1 MPHLDEGTLHA
12 LLDGEL
18 EGTEVM
24 EIQAHL
30 GSCTSCGSRLK
41 DIREFMAEADRLLGS
56 VDLSP
61 NRPAPASVVVQAPE
75 APRPAREAPARAAAP
90 KRPLPPPDR
99 TPPWEEPPVLLIPDN
114 PDTIELRRRWLHG
127 MGWAAT
133 VAVAVGLG
141 FMVSKA
147 RNGAAPVAAGPTVE
161 TERSQA
167 SSNAVLSTE
176 EAPRPDSAASNRS
189 TMFRRDSTAPA
200 APRSAVMGKTAVRKP
215 AKPAQRPAP
224 AAKDEVTPTAT
235 PQSPPDSEP
244 AESLAS
250 ADSAGS
256 SDSAESTDS
265 AAVGREDP
273 AVIRARAA
281 QALAE
286 LDRERIR
293 SRAAAATAALDAQGR
308 VRGAQQQ
315 ALPAPPPPPPTLEQ
329 RSRVY
334 LRIGLDEAARQLGGP
349 AHVIEG
355 LNPSFMGLA
364 QGGLSAGADT
374 TRPVVRVVYQDSQG
388 RMILLDQQRL
398 RPGQTVPARRSNTPI
413 WAMDD
418 VLLHLQGE
426 VGPEILRN
434 LQPRVR

>member
-30 GSCTSCGSRLK
+30 GGCASCGSRFK

-56 VDLSP
+56 VDLPSSP
-61 NRPAPASVVVQAPE
+61 SRAAPAPPTPSVTAAE
-75 APRPAREAPARAAAP
+75 APRPAREAPARALTP
-90 KRPLPPPDR
+90 RRPLPTPAAPPR
-99 TPPWEEPPVLLIPDN
+99 PSAWEEPPVLLIPDN
-114 PDTIELRRRWLHG
+114 PDSIEIRQRWLHG

-141 FMVSKA
+141 FMVSQLRSGTPA
-147 RNGAAPVAAGPTVE
+147 PGAAAAGAERPEQPT
-161 TERSQA
+161 
-167 SSNAVLSTE
+167 NAVVSSE
-176 EAPRPDSAASNRS
+176 ETPRPDSALDR
-189 TMFRRDSTAPA
+189 TVTVRRDSAKPPA
-200 APRSAVMGKTAVRKP
+200 APRAPAVAKTATPKPSKP
-215 AKPAQRPAP
+215 AEEKQAL
-224 AAKDEVTPTAT
+224 AAKDEASEAPKEEITPTAG
-235 PQSPPDSEP
+235 PESSSDSEP
-244 AESLAS
+244 AN
-250 ADSAGS
+250 AD
-256 SDSAESTDS
+256 TDTV
-265 AAVGREDP
+265 ATGREDP

-281 QALAE
+281 EALAE

-308 VRGAQQQ
+308 LRAARTVEQ
-315 ALPAPPPPPPTLEQ
+315 APAPPPPTLEQ
-329 RSRVY
+329 RSRIY

-349 AHVIEG
+349 VHVIEG
-355 LNPSFMGLA
+355 LNASFMGLA
-364 QGGLSAGADT
+364 QGGLSRGADT

-398 RPGQTVPARRSNTPI
+398 RPGQTAPTRSSTPT
-413 WAMDD
+413 WVTGD

-434 LQPRVR
+434 IQPRVR

>member
-30 GSCTSCGSRLK
+30 GSCASCGSRLK
-41 DIREFMAEADRLLGS
+41 DIREFMGEADRLLAS
-56 VDLSP
+56 VDLP
-61 NRPAPASVVVQAPE
+61 NSASRAAPAAAPVVPVPE
-75 APRPAREAPARAAAP
+75 PPRPVREAPARALAP
-90 KRPLPPPDR
+90 RRPLTPSDR
-99 TPPWEEPPVLLIPDN
+99 PAPWEEPPVLLIPDN
-114 PDTIELRRRWLHG
+114 PDQIELKRRWLHG

-141 FMVSKA
+141 FMVSQA
-147 RNGAAPVAAGPTVE
+147 RKGVAPVPAGPALDA
-161 TERSQA
+161 RQSSA
-167 SSNAVLSTE
+167 PSNAVVSTE
-176 EAPRPDSAASNRS
+176 EAPRPDSVASQKAS
-189 TMFRRDSTAPA
+189 PARDSAGPA
-200 APRSAVMGKTAVRKP
+200 AVPRAARVAAERAVPKPPKAAEKKP
-215 AKPAQRPAP
+215 AEKQAL
-224 AAKDEVTPTAT
+224 AAKDEVT
-235 PQSPPDSEP
+235 PDSEP

-250 ADSAGS
+250 G
-256 SDSAESTDS
+256 DS
-265 AAVGREDP
+265 AAAGREDP

-281 QALAE
+281 QALAD

-308 VRGAQQQ
+308 ARAAQE
-315 ALPAPPPPPPTLEQ
+315 PAPAAPPPPTLEQ
-329 RSRVY
+329 RSRIY
-334 LRIGLDEAARQLGGP
+334 LRIGLDEASRQLGGP

-364 QGGLSAGADT
+364 QGGLSPGADT

-388 RMILLDQQRL
+388 RMILLDQQRV
-398 RPGQTVPARRSNTPI
+398 RPGQATPTRRSSTPI
-413 WAMDD
+413 WTVDD
-418 VLLHLQGE
+418 VVLHLQGE
-426 VGPEILRN
+426 VGPDILRN

>member
-56 VDLSP
+56 VDLSGSP
-61 NRPAPASVVVQAPE
+61 SRPAPAAVVEPAPE
-75 APRPAREAPARAAAP
+75 APRAARETTPRAAAP
-90 KRPLPPPDR
+90 RRPLPPPDR
-99 TPPWEEPPVLLIPDN
+99 TSPWEEPPVLLIPDN

-141 FMVSKA
+141 FIVTQA
-147 RNGAAPVAAGPTVE
+147 RKGAAPIAAGPTVE
-161 TERSQA
+161 TERPQA

-176 EAPRPDSAASNRS
+176 EAPRPDSASSNGS
-189 TMFRRDSTAPA
+189 TMLRRDSTAPA
-200 APRSAVMGKTAVRKP
+200 APRSTVVAKTAVRKP
-215 AKPAQRPAP
+215 AKPAEKPAL
-224 AAKDEVTPTAT
+224 AAKDEVAPTAT
-235 PQSPPDSEP
+235 AESPPDSEP

-250 ADSAGS
+250 ADSA
-256 SDSAESTDS
+256 DSAP
-265 AAVGREDP
+265 VGREDP

-315 ALPAPPPPPPTLEQ
+315 ALPAPPPAPPTLEQ

-349 AHVIEG
+349 THVIEG

-398 RPGQTVPARRSNTPI
+398 RPGQTMPARRSNTPI
-413 WAMDD
+413 WAIDD